1 MRRILFL
8 TLSLSFHLME
18 ACKEY
23 YTRLDDVKKSP
34 LNFLFIGTT
43 GITKRHLPEGKPK
56 AEVSQTIANAVPPSQ
71 IIVRSLFKS
80 ARTSWNTSVRLL
92 ARYKNLI
99 TYMWAMG
106 MYAS

>member
-43 GITKRHLPEGKPK
+43 GITKRHLQEGKPK

-80 ARTSWNTSVRLL
+80 ARASWNTSVRLL

>member
-43 GITKRHLPEGKPK
+43 GITKRHLQEGKPK
-56 AEVSQTIANAVPPSQ
+56 AEVSQTIANAVP
-71 IIVRSLFKS
+71 
-80 ARTSWNTSVRLL
+80 
-92 ARYKNLI
+92 YLI
-99 TYMWAMG
+99 FVTKATRILV
-106 MYAS
+106 